1 MFAIEML
8 PAREGDAIWIEY
20 GDPSDPN
27 RLLIDCG
34 YKSTYRTIMQRVRS
48 DSQLTFELMVL
59 THIDGDHIAGAV
71 PLIADADIT
80 NQRIKEVWFNGRE
93 NIEDV
98 LGVRQAEYF
107 TQVLKKKKFNW
118 NQRFGGRAIYVS
130 TDKAHTPIK
139 LNGGMNIT
147 LLSPDLFQLE
157 QLSKHWTKELDALLK
172 GEELEDMLV
181 VTPKAMQPDLL
192 GEPDVKQLARTPF
205 QSDVSVPN
213 GSSIAFLAEYDDE
226 YDGDRAKRVIF
237 CGDAHSS
244 VLEKSIE
251 LLLAKRGAEQL
262 KIDALKV
269 SHHGSKANTSPD
281 LLKMLHCQN
290 FLFSTNGSRHEHPD
304 PECIARILTTNKLK
318 KNLHFN
324 YRSDE
329 NKMWGSRLLARK
341 YDYQAHYP
349 DTEESG
355 ILITL

>member
-1 MFAIEML
+1 MFTIEML

-20 GDPSDPN
+20 GDPSNPN

-48 DSQLTFELMVL
+48 NSQLTFELMVL

-80 NQRIKEVWFNGRE
+80 NQRIKEIWFNGRE

-98 LGVRQAEYF
+98 LGVKQAEYF
-107 TQVLKKKKFNW
+107 TQVLNIKKFNW

-139 LNGGMNIT
+139 LNGGMTIS
-147 LLSPDLFQLE
+147 LLSPNLLQLE

-192 GEPDVKQLARTPF
+192 GEPNVKQLARTPF
-205 QSDVSVPN
+205 QADVSIPN
-213 GSSIAFLAEYDDE
+213 GSSIAFLVEYDDE
-226 YDGDRAKRVIF
+226 YDGGRTKRAVF

-244 VLEKSIE
+244 VLEKSIKS
-251 LLLAKRGAEQL
+251 LLSERGSRQL

-281 LLKMLHCQN
+281 LLNMLHCQN
-290 FLFSTNGSRHEHPD
+290 FLFSTNGSRHGHPD
-304 PECIARILTTNKLK
+304 PECVARILTTNKLK
-318 KNLHFN
+318 KNLYFN

-329 NKMWGSRLLARK
+329 NKMWESRSLARK
-341 YDYQAHYP
+341 HDYQVHYP
-349 DTEESG
+349 DVGEAG